1 MPWSYWSS
9 WPAPRLSRALPTC
22 PSATSP
28 VVIELPAE
36 YTAGRIGVDYS
47 PEQIESSL
55 REIGCSVERTES
67 GYLVAVPSWRPD
79 LRAKEDL
86 TEEIAR
92 IDGYVN
98 IPSTLPVAPAGRGY
112 TPEQGRQAPRPE
124 RAGRSRPDRGLRLPL
139 RVG

>member
-1 MPWSYWSS
+1 MELLVELAGAQAEPGVTDVSLGYE
-9 WPAPRLSRALPTC
+9 
-22 PSATSP
+22 P

-86 TEEIAR
+86 TRE
-92 IDGYVN
+92 
-98 IPSTLPVAPAGRGY
+98 
-112 TPEQGRQAPRPE
+112 PR
-124 RAGRSRPDRGLRLPL
+124 DRGALNSP
-139 RVG
+139 GEPDFFG